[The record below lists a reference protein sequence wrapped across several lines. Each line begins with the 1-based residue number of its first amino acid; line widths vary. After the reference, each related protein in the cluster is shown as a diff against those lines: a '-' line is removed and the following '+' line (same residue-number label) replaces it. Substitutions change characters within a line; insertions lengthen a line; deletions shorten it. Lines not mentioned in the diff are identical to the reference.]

1 MQYEFESLLVNIIS
15 VVFVFIGGCFAL
27 LQWRKSLVYKRT
39 EIVQSLIALTREDKN
54 VSTIMDIVD
63 WNEDFNYDGKFVINK
78 DTKRTALKEL
88 SDDDLFKMV
97 DYTLSV
103 FSYICYLKSLG
114 VIKNKDMRFF
124 EYEIRR
130 IVDNSHIRNY
140 LYSLY
145 HWSRKLGI
153 NMSFAHLVDYCLK
166 KKYLDKSFKVCS
178 ENNLY
183 YKCYL
188 WV

>member
-88 SDDDLFKMV
+88 SDDDLFNV
-97 DYTLSV
+97 Y
-103 FSYICYLKSLG
+103 
-114 VIKNKDMRFF
+114 
-124 EYEIRR
+124 
-130 IVDNSHIRNY
+130 
-140 LYSLY
+140 
-145 HWSRKLGI
+145 
-153 NMSFAHLVDYCLK
+153 
-166 KKYLDKSFKVCS
+166 
-178 ENNLY
+178 
-183 YKCYL
+183 
-188 WV
+188 